1 MRRILILALLAA
13 SPATAWEFTAI
24 PFCTLSHATDTAE
37 ARVTYD
43 PRQADPYAIAL
54 TLTGPWQ
61 QAPVFAIAFQGAAS
75 LTISTSRHRIS
86 PDGRTLSVSDTG
98 FGNVLNGLEFNTT
111 ATAISGNQAVS
122 FPLENAAPAVREFRA
137 CAEGGIA

>member
-1 MRRILILALLAA
+1 MRHILILALLAA
-13 SPATAWEFTAI
+13 SPAAAWEFTAT
-24 PFCTLSHATDTAE
+24 PVCTLSHATDEAE
-37 ARVTYD
+37 VRVTYD
-43 PRQADPYAIAL
+43 PRQTEPYAIAL

-61 QAPVFAIAFQGAAS
+61 AAPVFAIAFEGAAR
-75 LTISTSRHRIS
+75 LTISTSRHRTS

-122 FPLENAAPAVREFRA
+122 VPLDGAAPAVQEFRA
-137 CAEGGIA
+137 CTEGGVA

>member
-1 MRRILILALLAA
+1 MLRFLIPALLAA
-13 SPATAWEFTAI
+13 SPTAAWEFTAT
-24 PFCTLSHATDTAE
+24 PVCTLSHATDEAE
-37 ARVTYD
+37 VRVTHD
-43 PRQADPYAIAL
+43 PRQAEPYAIAL

-61 QAPVFAIAFQGAAS
+61 QAPVFAIDFAGAAS
-75 LTISTSRHRIS
+75 LTISTSRHRTS
-86 PDGRTLSVSDTG
+86 PDGRTLSVADTG

-122 FPLENAAPAVREFRA
+122 IPLEGAAPAVQAFRA